1 MSALTFILKDAV
13 KRIIDCKKLTPDA
26 LQGKSLNDIL
36 ATNLEKNLT
45 VADVFDVQGA
55 DATTLVFN
63 NTTAQLQYIG
73 YRMKT
78 GNITINGNAG
88 DFTGAEMQGGV
99 LVCKGHAGE
108 RAGDTMRRGILLIEG
123 NAGDYC
129 ASNMRAGTLGV
140 LGNTGAHI
148 GYGMKRGTL
157 LLAQTP
163 AEQATWLDCGLH
175 TLPFLKLMY
184 QSFQML
190 DSKFAQLSNR
200 RVRRWMGDVSG
211 MGKAEM
217 LVLQA

>member
-45 VADVFDVQGA
+45 VADVFDVQGD

-175 TLPFLKLMY
+175 TLPFLNLMY

>member
-45 VADVFDVQGA
+45 VADVFDVQGD

-63 NTTAQLQYIG
+63 NTTTQLQYIG

-99 LVCKGHAGE
+99 LVCKGNAGE

-175 TLPFLKLMY
+175 TLPFLNLMY

>member
-13 KRIIDCKKLTPDA
+13 KRIIDCKKLTPDT
-26 LQGKSLNDIL
+26 LQGKSLSDIL
-36 ATNLEKNLT
+36 AINLEKNLT
-45 VADVFDVQGA
+45 VADVFDVQGD
-55 DATTLVFN
+55 DATTLIFN

-78 GNITINGNAG
+78 GNITINGDAG
-88 DFTGAEMQGGV
+88 DFIGAQMQGGV
-99 LVCKGHAGE
+99 LICKGNAGE

-123 NAGDYC
+123 DAGDYC

-140 LGNTGAHI
+140 LGKTGAHI

-157 LLAQTP
+157 LLSQTP

-175 TLPFLKLMY
+175 TLPFLNLLY
-184 QSFQML
+184 QSFQTL